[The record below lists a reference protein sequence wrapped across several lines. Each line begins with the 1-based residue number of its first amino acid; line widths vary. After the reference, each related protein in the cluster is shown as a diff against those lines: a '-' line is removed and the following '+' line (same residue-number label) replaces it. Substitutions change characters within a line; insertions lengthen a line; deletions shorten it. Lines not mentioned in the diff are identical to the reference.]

1 MSKSNFEKMIQLSE
15 EIFSVKNDPNQLSI
29 DEEVMQQLTKMHPN
43 TISKYDDGNGPVSW
57 VLLIP
62 TSIELMNQFISN
74 KISEKDLFEKTPL
87 GIPYEAL
94 YLCSAITLT
103 EYRNKGITKKLITN
117 AIDQLL
123 IDFPIKTLFV
133 WSFTKEGDLLSDKLA
148 LHYNLPLL
156 KK

>member
-43 TISKYDDGNGPVSW
+43 TISEYDDGNGPVSW